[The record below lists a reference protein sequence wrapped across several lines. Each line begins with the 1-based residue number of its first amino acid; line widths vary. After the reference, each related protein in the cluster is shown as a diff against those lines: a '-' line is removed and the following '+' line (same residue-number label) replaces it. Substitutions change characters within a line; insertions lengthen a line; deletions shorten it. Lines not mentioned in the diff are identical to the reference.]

1 MWNKKFQFDISV
13 PELALVRFL
22 LEDHDTAS
30 QNDFIGQYCLPLTSV
45 QNGKKAHRFDEA
57 NTIKQSDTNS
67 ELATIQFSKRLMTE
81 MVCAVIKISKC

>member
-22 LEDHDTAS
+22 LEDHDKAS

-45 QNGKKAHRFDEA
+45 QNGYRHVPVL
-57 NTIKQSDTNS
+57 N
-67 ELATIQFSKRLMTE
+67 KRGDIISSASLFVHLMLLD
-81 MVCAVIKISKC
+81 AP

>member
-57 NTIKQSDTNS
+57 NTMKQRDTKS
-67 ELATIQFSKRLMTE
+67 ELATI
-81 MVCAVIKISKC
+81 